1 MFGCKQILLKCS
13 EFSPSSINKM
23 KMNSKIQSYYILK
36 LKCPRC
42 HKGDLFANP
51 GLFVMSGF
59 LKMPE
64 RCKKCN
70 QDFRIEPEFYS
81 TALWI
86 GFPIVLIVFIP
97 LLFFGLYLNEY
108 YGISL
113 KVILPIFLILCFLLQ
128 IPIMRISRAILL
140 HLTFKYFG
148 GHKKG

>member
-1 MFGCKQILLKCS
+1 MDSRIEL
-13 EFSPSSINKM
+13 
-23 KMNSKIQSYYILK
+23 YYIFK

-42 HKGDLFANP
+42 HNGNLFTNP
-51 GLFVMSGF
+51 GLFVMRGF

-86 GFPIVLIVFIP
+86 CFPIVLIVFVP
-97 LLFFGLYLNEY
+97 LLFFGLYLNENY
-108 YGISL
+108 EISL

>member
-1 MFGCKQILLKCS
+1 
-13 EFSPSSINKM
+13 M
-23 KMNSKIQSYYILK
+23 KMNSKIQSYYMLK

-42 HKGDLFANP
+42 YKGDLFINP
-51 GLFVMSGF
+51 GLFVMTRF
-59 LKMPE
+59 LKMHE
-64 RCKKCN
+64 KCKKCN

-148 GHKKG
+148 WHKKE

>member
-1 MFGCKQILLKCS
+1 M
-13 EFSPSSINKM
+13 
-23 KMNSKIQSYYILK
+23 
-36 LKCPRC
+36 R
-42 HKGDLFANP
+42 
-51 GLFVMSGF
+51 GF
-59 LKMPE
+59 FKMPE

-81 TALWI
+81 SALWI
-86 GFPIVLIVFIP
+86 GFPIVLIVFVP
-97 LLFFGLYLNEY
+97 LLFFGLYLNENY
-108 YGISL
+108 EISL